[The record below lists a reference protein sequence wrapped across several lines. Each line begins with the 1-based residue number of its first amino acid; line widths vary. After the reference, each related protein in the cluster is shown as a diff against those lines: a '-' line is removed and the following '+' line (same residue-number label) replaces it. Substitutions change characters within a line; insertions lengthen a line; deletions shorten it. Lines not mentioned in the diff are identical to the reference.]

1 MQLAPLQPIIKIKD
15 NSMKF
20 KIITNK
26 QTADEVRKTFDW
38 DNKFDRNRS
47 IKLESITHE
56 HGYSTI
62 IISSRDG
69 ELINPSDIFFL
80 GLFTG
85 LNSKS

>member
-1 MQLAPLQPIIKIKD
+1 MQLVPLQPIIKIKD

-20 KIITNK
+20 EIITNK
-26 QTADEVRKTFDW
+26 ETADEVKKIFDW

-47 IKLESITHE
+47 IKLEYIIHE
-56 HGYSTI
+56 QGHSRI

-69 ELINPSDIFFL
+69 ELIKPSDIFFL

-85 LNSKS
+85 LNSKL